1 MKTLDKASAVHLRR
15 YQFSHPSGVEE
26 HSVKDSSHTQPL
38 PRFGLQVCE
47 IRASRGSPC
56 QDPVFARFQRFH
68 EENKRHAK
76 TSE

>member
-1 MKTLDKASAVHLRR
+1 M
-15 YQFSHPSGVEE
+15 
-26 HSVKDSSHTQPL
+26 KDSSHTQPL